1 MEESIEVIEIAKN
14 AEQSATEAIEV
25 VKNKVAEVV
34 QTSWAGDVF
43 GVPFWELAAVFL
55 IGALA
60 YNIFFHK
67 FFCDM
72 VTKKRSNDMSR
83 IYAAI
88 YYTFVGVLLIAGSY
102 VVALCAEFDIKT
114 LVSLFMMFL
123 MWTIAK
129 YLQRFLDKYFVRW
142 SKKKFGKRA
151 TMHHGVKGSIKVA
164 ILLVAAVFTFIVLR
178 IGIMTF
184 LDVTIPKY
192 LVAVVIIPLLFN
204 SNLLSY
210 FSVISMGFIMGD
222 FIQVGLD
229 SDAVSGT
236 CIDVSLS
243 GVTLEMRNGERISLS
258 LSYVADAVII
268 NKSTMRSHSSD
279 RVYYLN
285 IDTPADALQ
294 LFEKQVHDIIDEHK
308 QCHLVYCIYDIGAVY
323 RHELHV
329 VFDVEFK
336 KLAEARP
343 VMNEIHYKIVDIC
356 HDDFAPPALQVTK

>member
-1 MEESIEVIEIAKN
+1 MEETIDAINIAKN
-14 AEQSATEAIEV
+14 AEQTATAAIEG
-25 VKNKVAEVV
+25 VKDKVAEVV
-34 QTSWAGDVF
+34 QSNWIWDAF
-43 GVPFWELAAVFL
+43 GVPLWELAAIFL
-55 IGALA
+55 IGILA

-67 FFCDM
+67 FFCNRIM
-72 VTKKRSNDMSR
+72 KKRSNDMSK
-83 IYAAI
+83 IHAAFYYA
-88 YYTFVGVLLIAGSY
+88 FVGILLIVSSY
-102 VVALCAEFDIKT
+102 IVARYAEFDIKT

-129 YLQRFLDKYFVRW
+129 YLQKFLDKYFVRW
-142 SKKKFGKRA
+142 SKRKFGKRA
-151 TMHHGVKGSIKVA
+151 TMHHGVKRIIKVT
-164 ILLVAAVFTFIVLR
+164 ILLIAGVFTFIVLR
-178 IGIMTF
+178 IGIMNF

-243 GVTLEMRNGERISLS
+243 GVTLEMRNGELISLS

-268 NKSTMRSHSSD
+268 NKSTKQSHVSD
-279 RVYYLN
+279 KRYYLD
-285 IDTPADALQ
+285 IDMTSEDLQ
-294 LFEKQVHDIIDEHK
+294 MREELVRNVIIEHE
-308 QCHLVYCIYDIGAVY
+308 QCKLIQCTYDMGAMY

-329 VFDVEFK
+329 VFDVELK
-336 KLAEARP
+336 KLPDARP
-343 VMNEIHYKIVDIC
+343 VMNEIHYKITDIC
-356 HDDFAPPALQVTK
+356 HGTFSPPPLQVAK